1 MNGGVNGD
9 VNGVVHPDVTDVL
22 VEACCDSLETAREA
36 QAAGAHRIEL
46 CGPGDGGSTPSHGL
60 MARCR
65 VAVSLP
71 IHVMIRPHTSG
82 FVYTSDDLDVM
93 CEDIEQA
100 RTLGMNGVVVG
111 PLQEDGRVH
120 REALERLVRAAYP
133 LRVAFHRAFDRTPDA
148 AAALRTLQQAG
159 VDLIL
164 TSGHAR
170 TALEGAAALRQ
181 LRAQAGASP
190 VILAG
195 GSVRG
200 DSVVP
205 LVEASGVT
213 EVHVRGT
220 NPVFV
225 HDVVAALA
233 ARAL

>member
-1 MNGGVNGD
+1 M
-9 VNGVVHPDVTDVL
+9 NGVVNSGVAGVL
-22 VEACCDSLETAREA
+22 VEACCDSVQTARAA

-46 CGPGDGGSTPSHGL
+46 CGSGDGGSTPSHGL

-82 FVYTSDDLDVM
+82 FVYSDDDLDVM

-100 RTLGMNGVVVG
+100 RMLGMNGVVVG
-111 PLQEDGRVH
+111 PLHEDGTVH
-120 REALERLVRAAYP
+120 REALSRLVSAAYP
-133 LRVAFHRAFDRTPDA
+133 MRVAFHRAFDRTPNA
-148 AAALRTLQQAG
+148 GEALTILQQSG

-170 TALEGAAALRQ
+170 TALEGATTLRQ
-181 LRAQAGASP
+181 LREQADNTP

-200 DSVVP
+200 DTVLS
-205 LVEASGVT
+205 LVEASGVR

-220 NPVFV
+220 DTQFV
-225 HDVVAALA
+225 RDVVSALA
-233 ARAL
+233 GRSL

>member
-1 MNGGVNGD
+1 MNHEVNHE
-9 VNGVVHPDVTDVL
+9 VNHLMSSDVTGVL
-22 VEACCDSLETAREA
+22 VEACCDSVETARAA
-36 QAAGAHRIEL
+36 QAVGAQRIEL

-82 FVYTSDDLDVM
+82 FVYSDDDLDVM

-100 RTLGMNGVVVG
+100 RMLGMNGVVVG
-111 PLQEDGRVH
+111 PLNEDGTVN
-120 REALERLVRAAYP
+120 REALGRLVSAAYP
-133 LRVAFHRAFDRTPDA
+133 MRVAFHRAFDCTPNA
-148 AAALRTLQQAG
+148 SEALTILQQAG

-170 TALEGAAALRQ
+170 TALEGATTLRR
-181 LRAQAGASP
+181 LRETAGASP

-205 LVEASGVT
+205 LVEASGVR

-220 NPVFV
+220 TPVFV
-225 HDVVAALA
+225 RDVVTALA
-233 ARAL
+233 ARSL